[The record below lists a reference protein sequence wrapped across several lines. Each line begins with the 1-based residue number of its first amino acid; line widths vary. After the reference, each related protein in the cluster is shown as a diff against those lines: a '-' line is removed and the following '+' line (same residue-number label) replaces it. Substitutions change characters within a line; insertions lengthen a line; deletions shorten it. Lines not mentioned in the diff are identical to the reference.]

1 MKTGR
6 WRAMGRR
13 CGLLLV
19 VAASPCVAQVP
30 RPPRVDVYEAGIPE
44 LQAAMRR
51 GAVTSVELVDAYIA
65 RIRAFDQQ
73 GPALNAI
80 IRLNPDARAEAAAL
94 DAERAGGHVRGPLH
108 GIPVILKDNYDTK
121 GLATSAGS
129 LALASNVPSDDAF
142 IVQRLRAAGAVILGK
157 ANMHELAA
165 GITTISSLGGQ
176 TRNPYD
182 PRRCPGGS
190 SGGTGAAVAASF
202 AAVGW
207 GSDTCGSIR
216 IPAAFNSL
224 FGLRPTEGLVSR
236 TGIVPLSHTQ
246 DVGGPLART
255 MTDLAIALDATIGP
269 DPRDSVTR
277 VLAGRALP
285 DFADSLRAD
294 ALRGRRLG
302 VLRNEFTGTDR
313 DVERVLDAALERM
326 KAQGAELVDVTIP
339 DLDSVLAGSR
349 AIDLETK
356 FDLQR
361 YLAGHPEAPVH
372 TLGEILAGGLYS
384 TALDTRLRH
393 DDSVG
398 TEDSEAHRAVLAK
411 QVVVRER
418 LTRVLDSL
426 GLDAL
431 IYPTERQKPAFIG
444 EPQTGST
451 CQLSAQSGLPALTAP
466 AGFTADGLPVGI
478 ELLGRAF
485 ADGRLVALAY
495 AFEQA
500 GPARRAPST
509 TPPLDHGHAP
519 VPVAFDVRATPLH
532 PGDAASVAGRFVWD
546 GTAQHLS
553 YDVRVTG
560 AAADRVL
567 AVVLQRADSS
577 GSGPVVY
584 RLVPPVAT
592 AAAGTIALDG
602 GEAALLTAGRL
613 TLDLYTMDRPL
624 GAARGTL
631 VVPR

>member
-1 MKTGR
+1 MMKSGR
-6 WRAMGRR
+6 WMTAGGM
-13 CGLLLV
+13 LLLAGS
-19 VAASPCVAQVP
+19 AAPCLAQAP
-30 RPPRVDVYEAGIPE
+30 RPPRFDVYEATIPE
-44 LQAAMRR
+44 LQAAMQR
-51 GAVTSVELVDAYIA
+51 GAVTSVQLVDAYVA
-65 RIRAFDQQ
+65 RIRAYDQH

-80 IRLNPDARAEAAAL
+80 IRLNPAARADAAAL
-94 DAERAGGHVRGPLH
+94 DAERARQGPRGPLH

-121 GLATSAGS
+121 DLATSAGS
-129 LALASNVPSDDAF
+129 LALASNVPAEDAF
-142 IVQRLRAAGAVILGK
+142 IVARLRAAGAVILGK

-216 IPAAFNSL
+216 IPSAFNSL

-255 MTDLAIALDATIGP
+255 MRDLAIALDATVGL
-269 DPRDSVTR
+269 DPADSATR
-277 VLAGRALP
+277 ILEGRALP
-285 DFADSLRAD
+285 YFEDSLRVD

-302 VLRNEFTGTDR
+302 VLKNEFTNVDR
-313 DVERVLDAALERM
+313 DVDGVLDTALARM
-326 KAQGAELVDVTIP
+326 KAQGADLVEVTIP
-339 DLDSVLAGSR
+339 DLDSLIAGSR

-356 FDLQR
+356 FDLR
-361 YLAGHPEAPVH
+361 DYLAKHAGAPVH
-372 TLGEILAGGLYS
+372 SLGEILASGLYS

-393 DDSVG
+393 DDSVR
-398 TEDSEAHRAVLAK
+398 TEDSDAHRAVLAR
-411 QVVVRER
+411 QAVLRER

-426 GLDAL
+426 QLDAL
-431 IYPTERQKPAFIG
+431 VYPTERQKPAFIG
-444 EPQTGST
+444 APQAGST

-466 AGFTADGLPVGI
+466 AGFTPDGLPVGI

-509 TPPLDHGHAP
+509 TPPLVDGRAP
-519 VPVAFDVRATPLH
+519 APTVFDVRAAPLQA
-532 PGDAASVAGRFVWD
+532 GDAA
-546 GTAQHLS
+546 TATGHFTFDAPARRLA

-560 AAADRVL
+560 TSADRVL
-567 AVVLQRADSS
+567 AVVLQRADSA
-577 GSGPVVY
+577 GAGPVVY
-584 RLVPPVAT
+584 RLVPPVT
-592 AAAGTIALDG
+592 ARAEGTIVLDG
-602 GEAALLTAGRL
+602 GEADLLTAGRL
-613 TLDLYTMDRPL
+613 ALALYTMDRPL

-631 VVPR
+631 ALPR

>member
-1 MKTGR
+1 MKSGR
-6 WRAMGRR
+6 WSPMTGA
-13 CGLLLV
+13 LLV
-19 VAASPCVAQVP
+19 AVGAAPCVAQAP
-30 RPPRVDVYEAGIPE
+30 RPPRFDVYEASIPE
-44 LQAAMRR
+44 LQAAMQR
-51 GAVTSVELVDAYIA
+51 GEVTAVQLVDAYVA
-65 RIRAFDQQ
+65 RIRAYDQQ

-80 IRLNPDARAEAAAL
+80 IRLNPQARAEAAAL
-94 DAERAGGHVRGPLH
+94 DAERARGSVRGPLH
-108 GIPVILKDNYDTK
+108 GIPVILKDNYDTRD
-121 GLATSAGS
+121 LATSAGS
-129 LALASNVPSDDAF
+129 LALASNVPGDDAF

-190 SGGTGAAVAASF
+190 SGGTAAAVAASF

-269 DPRDSVTR
+269 DPADSVTR

-285 DFADSLRAD
+285 RFEDSLRAD

-302 VLRNEFTGTDR
+302 VLRKEFTNVDR
-313 DVERVLDAALERM
+313 DVERVLHGALERLSER
-326 KAQGAELVDVTIP
+326 GAELVDVTIP

-361 YLAGHPEAPVH
+361 YLAGHPGAPVH
-372 TLGEILAGGLYS
+372 SLSDILASGLYS
-384 TALDTRLRH
+384 TALAARLRR
-393 DDSVG
+393 DDSVQV
-398 TEDSEAHRAVLAK
+398 EDSEAHRAVLAK
-411 QVVVRER
+411 QAALRAR

-431 IYPTERQKPAFIG
+431 VYPTMRQKPAFIG
-444 EPQTGST
+444 APQSGST

-495 AFEQA
+495 AFAQK
-500 GPARRAPST
+500 GPARRAPPT
-509 TPPLDHGHAP
+509 TPPLVDGHAP
-519 VPVAFDVRATPLH
+519 APVTFAVRAVPLH
-532 PGDAASVAGRFVWD
+532 PGDSATATARFVFD
-546 GTAQHLS
+546 RSAQHLS
-553 YDVRVTG
+553 YDVRVEGTSAG
-560 AAADRVL
+560 RVL
-567 AVVLQRADSS
+567 AVVLQRADSA
-577 GSGPVVY
+577 GRGPVVY
-584 RLVPPVAT
+584 RMVPPVAT
-592 AAAGTIALDG
+592 RAAGTIALDG
-602 GEAALLTAGRL
+602 GEAAALTAGRL
-613 TLDLYTMDRPL
+613 ALVLYTMDRPL
-624 GAARGTL
+624 GAARGTV

>member
-1 MKTGR
+1 MKSGR
-6 WRAMGRR
+6 WRAMGG
-13 CGLLLV
+13 GLLLV
-19 VAASPCVAQVP
+19 VIAAPCAAQAP
-30 RPPRVDVYEAGIPE
+30 RTPRFEVYEATIPE
-44 LQAAMRR
+44 LQAALRR
-51 GAVTSVELVDAYIA
+51 GEITSVQLVDAYEA
-65 RIRAFDQQ
+65 RILAYDQQ

-80 IRLNPDARAEAAAL
+80 IRLNQRARADAAAL
-94 DAERAGGHVRGPLH
+94 DAERMRGRVRGPLH
-108 GIPVILKDNYDTK
+108 GIPILLKDNYDTR

-190 SGGTGAAVAASF
+190 SGGTAAAVAATF

-236 TGIVPLSHTQ
+236 AGIVPLSHTQ

-269 DPRDSVTR
+269 DPQDSVTR
-277 VLAGRALP
+277 VLQGRALP
-285 DFADSLRAD
+285 YFEDSLRAD

-302 VLRNEFTGTDR
+302 VLRNEFAGMDR
-313 DVERVLDAALERM
+313 DVERVLDAALDRM

-339 DLDSVLAGSR
+339 DLDSLLAGSR

-356 FDLQR
+356 FDLR
-361 YLAGHPEAPVH
+361 DYLTRHADAPVH
-372 TLGEILAGGLYS
+372 SLSEILESGLYS
-384 TALDTRLRH
+384 TALDSRLRR
-393 DDSVG
+393 DDSVPDD
-398 TEDSEAHRAVLAK
+398 DSPTHRAVLAK
-411 QVVVRER
+411 QVVVRGR
-418 LTRVLDSL
+418 LTQVLDSL
-426 GLDAL
+426 RLDAL
-431 IYPTERQKPAFIG
+431 VYPTERQKPAFIG

-451 CQLSAQSGLPALTAP
+451 CQLSAQSGLPALAAP

-509 TPPLDHGHAP
+509 TPPLVHGHAP
-519 VPVAFDVRATPLH
+519 APVAFDVRAAALH
-532 PGDAASVAGRFVWD
+532 PGDAATAAGHFVLD
-546 GTAQHLS
+546 GPAQRLS
-553 YDVRVTG
+553 YDVRVSGTS
-560 AAADRVL
+560 ADRVL
-567 AVVLQRADSS
+567 AVVLQRADSA
-577 GSGPVVY
+577 GPGPVVY

-592 AAAGTIALDG
+592 RAAGTIVLDG
-602 GEAALLTAGRL
+602 GDAALLTAGRL

-624 GAARGTL
+624 GAARGAL